1 MREKIKTKIAWI
13 RAHSQAYKFLAD
25 VLQNYVPI
33 GRRLNETLY
42 KDYLGLLDRAN
53 ETPLAFLKEGG
64 YLNDKM
70 MVLSLLNIEPDIAA
84 SISKRLTRDIDVAN
98 VLAKKKPL
106 NVVLYM
112 DDEFLLA
119 SRKNWTREEGLSFNK
134 EIADLK
140 DSKAH
145 INDVALL
152 TAKYYCLGLNRMN
165 VEFEQEQLELA
176 VPKAPAQLSRASLF
190 AMFALLETVAPK
202 PSTADTKKSK
212 FKI

>member
-1 MREKIKTKIAWI
+1 MRDKIKAKIAWI
-13 RAHSQAYKFLAD
+13 RAHSKVYKFLAD
-25 VLQNYVPI
+25 ILQNYVPI
-33 GRRLNETLY
+33 GRKLNEVLY

-53 ETPLAFLKEGG
+53 ETPFAFLKEGG

-84 SISKRLTRDIDVAN
+84 SISKRLTSDIDVAN

-134 EIADLK
+134 EMADMK

-145 INDVALL
+145 INDIALL
-152 TAKYYCLGLNRMN
+152 TAKYYCLSFNRMN
-165 VEFEQEQLELA
+165 VEFEQEQLKLA
-176 VPKAPAQLSRASLF
+176 VPKVPEQLSRASLF
-190 AMFALLETVAPK
+190 AMFALLETAAPK
-202 PSTADTKKSK
+202 PPAAENKKSK